1 MAKQTLIE
9 KLRKLALIESHKDE
23 VKMQQHPAWKAAK
36 RLEKAEAL
44 LWKSIGTMYKPGM
57 PATELTCEIDEFLA
71 DG

>member
-36 RLEKAEAL
+36 RLERAE
-44 LWKSIGTMYKPGM
+44 
-57 PATELTCEIDEFLA
+57 EILKDAARSLYASGEISRGEAIDDFLA
-71 DG
+71 EG